1 MANEQTNQTKRITA
15 IEAMGKEMAYLM
27 TRRSMPWQK
36 AMASQEQP
44 VYIARPRDG
53 ANNARFLGPN
63 APIAVMFT
71 GVMMQNQTSDP
82 RFFTFNSAKKIDA
95 HVMAG
100 QHGQLARMAF
110 FSKKDKDGNLL
121 PPTEQHWVNCDEFY
135 FRADQVR
142 LAIPRVDENGEIM
155 KVVAL
160 DKDGNMRLDSDGNKI
175 MELATFDKALP
186 VYAAKRRITPE
197 QTLEVASMML
207 EQGIKETGVQ
217 LITDQTGTAEKAA
230 GAYYANA
237 EKTIHMPPET
247 AFPDKAAY
255 LATALREL
263 AMAQIVMKD
272 VAEIS
277 KMKEQGDKI
286 YPRRAMNHFKAEVVS
301 LNLAMDLGLPVDGL
315 KRNDFAKE
323 LAAHFEKYPLN
334 YMRAIREADLVTK
347 EIKNRAQDKLNEI
360 FQTKD
365 KSGQTYDQKL
375 EAQAEALKAKQREAF
390 GEKRLK
396 AYEKAFKEVFERGGE
411 LFREGQMKTAE
422 NRYKQFVYQ
431 KAFAYGLTSARPDN
445 EEGWNKADKAFIMQ
459 YAQEHKYRASAVL
472 EAGNAVQN
480 HSPYMKITSEK
491 NYGKDM
497 AQDILKS
504 AQYTELQQATE
515 KTAEKTVAR

>member
-44 VYIARPRDG
+44 VYVERPRDG

-82 RFFTFNSAKKIDA
+82 RFFTFKSAKKINA

-110 FSKKDKDGNLL
+110 FSKKDRDGNLL
-121 PPTEQHWVNCDEFY
+121 PPAEQHWVNCDEFY

-175 MELATFDKALP
+175 MEQATFDKALP
-186 VYAAKRRITPE
+186 VYSAEKKITPE
-197 QTLEVASMML
+197 QTLEVAALML
-207 EQGIKETGVQ
+207 AQGIKETGVK
-217 LITDQTGTAEKAA
+217 LVTDQMGTEGKAA

-272 VAEIS
+272 VDAIA

-334 YMRAIREADLVTK
+334 YMKAIREADIVTK

-365 KSGQTYDQKL
+365 KGGQTYDQKL
-375 EAQAEALKAKQREAF
+375 EAQAEELKAKQRETF
-390 GEKRLK
+390 GDKTLK
-396 AYEKAFKEVFERGGE
+396 SYEKAFKEVFERGGE

-431 KAFAYGLTSARPDN
+431 KSFTYGLTSARPDN
-445 EEGWNKADKAFIMQ
+445 EEGWRKADQAFIMQ

-497 AQDILKS
+497 AQDILRS
-504 AQYTELQQATE
+504 EQYTELQQAAEKPAE
-515 KTAEKTVAR
+515 KTAAR